1 MTYLKRISLFALALL
16 LALGVFF
23 ACDGEGNPSETE
35 DGTDSGTVEGSDTV
49 SGTEEP
55 VEFYVEDD
63 RVILK
68 RYDAAGDMDQYL
80 DNMARGLARSDMIPK
95 EKIDGMLAK
104 VEEMRALLT
113 EG

>member
-1 MTYLKRISLFALALL
+1 MKATGIVRYIDN
-16 LALGVFF
+16 LGRVVIPI
-23 ACDGEGNPSETE
+23 ELRRTMRL
-35 DGTDSGTVEGSDTV
+35 
-49 SGTEEP
+49 GTEEP

-80 DNMARGLARSDMIPK
+80 DNMARGIARSDMIPK